1 MPDVDS
7 ANAGDKYL
15 CFNCIGDVFLS
26 HEVSRLGTNKKCS
39 YCGEI
44 HKAYSLV
51 ELSEKIEEAFEQH
64 YTRTSDEPPAYLS
77 AVLADKEMNYEWERE
92 GEAVVYAIMNAAEI
106 QVEAAADIRSILEEK
121 FFDFETAK
129 MAEEMEFSSDSYYEE
144 RGADDAQW
152 QEEWRAFER
161 SLKTE
166 ARFFSRTALDLL
178 HTIFDGIEEMRAAD
192 GRSMVVDAGPETAFP
207 SVFRAR
213 VFQSR
218 EDLKAALAK
227 PDILL
232 GSPPSKYARAGRMNA
247 HGISVF
253 YGANDPMVALA
264 EVRPPVGSK
273 VAIARFDIVRP
284 IRLLDLTALK
294 AVTSYG
300 SIFDPELAGRLER
313 AVFLRSLSQKIT
325 RPVMPNDETFEYLGT
340 QAIADFLA
348 VEKTQPIDGIIFPSV
363 QANDGALN
371 VVLFHKAARVEEIEL
386 PTGTQVNVW
395 LGYGTED
402 GWEEDY
408 TVSEKVPPQEE
419 SAETESHFDWSHF
432 PGDFDIS
439 EEQQTNFYRPTLRI
453 DQGSISVHAVE
464 AVKFETRG
472 NNVRRYR
479 IDSK

>member
-1 MPDVDS
+1 
-7 ANAGDKYL
+7 
-15 CFNCIGDVFLS
+15 
-26 HEVSRLGTNKKCS
+26 
-39 YCGEI
+39 
-44 HKAYSLV
+44 
-51 ELSEKIEEAFEQH
+51 
-64 YTRTSDEPPAYLS
+64 
-77 AVLADKEMNYEWERE
+77 
-92 GEAVVYAIMNAAEI
+92 
-106 QVEAAADIRSILEEK
+106 
-121 FFDFETAK
+121 
-129 MAEEMEFSSDSYYEE
+129 
-144 RGADDAQW
+144 
-152 QEEWRAFER
+152 
-161 SLKTE
+161 
-166 ARFFSRTALDLL
+166 
-178 HTIFDGIEEMRAAD
+178 
-192 GRSMVVDAGPETAFP
+192 
-207 SVFRAR
+207 
-213 VFQSR
+213 
-218 EDLKAALAK
+218 
-227 PDILL
+227 
-232 GSPPSKYARAGRMNA
+232 
-247 HGISVF
+247 
-253 YGANDPMVALA
+253 
-264 EVRPPVGSK
+264 
-273 VAIARFDIVRP
+273 
-284 IRLLDLTALK
+284 
-294 AVTSYG
+294 
-300 SIFDPELAGRLER
+300 
-313 AVFLRSLSQKIT
+313 
-325 RPVMPNDETFEYLGT
+325 MPNDETFEYLGT